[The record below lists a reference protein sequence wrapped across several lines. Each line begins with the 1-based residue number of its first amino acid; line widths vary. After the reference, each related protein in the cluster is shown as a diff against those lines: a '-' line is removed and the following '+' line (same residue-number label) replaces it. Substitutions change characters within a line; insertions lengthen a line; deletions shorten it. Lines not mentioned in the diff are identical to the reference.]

1 MLTPMKHLY
10 FRHLLL
16 AAIGLLVATFG
27 ATADAPQQELAAS
40 SAAPASGAAPANSA
54 APAASA
60 APIGGAAKAAAGAP
74 ATTTDAVPLPASA
87 ETLRA
92 VAVLAGVKVENV
104 QSTPIAGIFEV
115 LRGSDILYMTRDGQ
129 YAFTGDLYQVPS
141 RANLTEVH
149 RRDLRRKLIEAVPE
163 SRMVVFSPADPKY
176 TVTVFTDVDCGYC
189 RALHRQIAD
198 YNRLGVRVR
207 YVFFPR
213 TGPNTASWHKAEQVW
228 CSADRKAAL
237 TRAKLGETLEAPVC
251 SNTPVAQEYELGQAI
266 GLEGTPGIVA
276 ANGALVGGY
285 LPPDALVEQLKKLQ
299 P

>member
-1 MLTPMKHLY
+1 MLTAMRTPT
-10 FRHLLL
+10 FRQLLL
-16 AAIGLLVATFG
+16 ASVGLLAATLAAAG
-27 ATADAPQQELAAS
+27 DAPQQDPAAAS
-40 SAAPASGAAPANSA
+40 SG
-54 APAASA
+54 PAASA
-60 APIGGAAKAAAGAP
+60 APASSVSPPASAA
-74 ATTTDAVPLPASA
+74 AVPLPASA

-92 VAVLAGVKVENV
+92 VAALAGVKTENV

-163 SRMVVFSPADPKY
+163 SRMVVFSPPDPKY

-237 TRAKLGETLEAPVC
+237 TRAKQGETLEAPVC

>member
-1 MLTPMKHLY
+1 MLSAMKHLG
-10 FRHLLL
+10 FRHAPL
-16 AAIGLLVATFG
+16 AVIGLLVTALGAATN
-27 ATADAPQQELAAS
+27 APQQDALAGV
-40 SAAPASGAAPANSA
+40 SAATATPSDPVVTPVPAS
-54 APAASA
+54 
-60 APIGGAAKAAAGAP
+60 
-74 ATTTDAVPLPASA
+74 T
-87 ETLRA
+87 ETLHA
-92 VAVLAGVKVENV
+92 VAALAGVKPENV
-104 QSTPIAGIFEV
+104 QPTPIAGIFEV

-149 RRDLRRKLIEAVPE
+149 RRDLRRKLIEAIPE

-237 TRAKLGETLEAPVC
+237 TRAKLGEALEAPVC

>member
-1 MLTPMKHLY
+1 MKHLG
-10 FRHLLL
+10 FQCAAL
-16 AAIGLLVATFG
+16 ASASLMAGGLWAATSAPPQG
-27 ATADAPQQELAAS
+27 SSAPVSAPTAPAAPVSTAADAPDAGAVS
-40 SAAPASGAAPANSA
+40 AHVAAPQPLSAP
-54 APAASA
+54 P
-60 APIGGAAKAAAGAP
+60 
-74 ATTTDAVPLPASA
+74 

-92 VAVLAGVKVENV
+92 VAVLAGVKPENV
-104 QSTPIAGIFEV
+104 QTTPVAGIFEV

-129 YAFTGDLYQVPS
+129 YAFTGDLYQVPT

-163 SRMVVFSPADPKY
+163 SRMVVFSPAQPKY

-207 YVFFPR
+207 YVFYPR
-213 TGPNTASWHKAEQVW
+213 TGPDTESWHKAEQVW

-237 TRAKLGETLEAPVC
+237 TRAKLGEPLDAPVC
-251 SNTPVAQEYELGQAI
+251 ANTPVAQEYELGKAI

-276 ANGALVGGY
+276 ANGAMVGGY
-285 LPPDALVEQLKKLQ
+285 LSPDALVEQLKQLK

>member
-1 MLTPMKHLY
+1 MLSAMKHLG
-10 FRHLLL
+10 FRHAPL
-16 AAIGLLVATFG
+16 AAIGLLVTALGAATN
-27 ATADAPQQELAAS
+27 APQQDALAGV
-40 SAAPASGAAPANSA
+40 SAATATPSDPVVTPVPAS
-54 APAASA
+54 
-60 APIGGAAKAAAGAP
+60 
-74 ATTTDAVPLPASA
+74 T
-87 ETLRA
+87 ETLHA
-92 VAVLAGVKVENV
+92 VAALAGVKPENV
-104 QSTPIAGIFEV
+104 QPTPIAGIFEV

-149 RRDLRRKLIEAVPE
+149 RRDLRRKLIEAIPE

-237 TRAKLGETLEAPVC
+237 TRAKLGEALEAPVC

>member
-1 MLTPMKHLY
+1 MLASLGLVTVA
-10 FRHLLL
+10 L
-16 AAIGLLVATFG
+16 AVEAN
-27 ATADAPQQELAAS
+27 APQQESAAS
-40 SAAPASGAAPANSA
+40 TGAAPASAAPASAAPASA
-54 APAASA
+54 APAAAAATAPA
-60 APIGGAAKAAAGAP
+60 APEAAAAGAP
-74 ATTTDAVPLPASA
+74 SAAAANHTAPVIPASP

-92 VAVLAGVKVENV
+92 VAALAGVKTENV
-104 QSTPIAGIFEV
+104 QPTPVSGIFEIV
-115 LRGSDILYMTRDGQ
+115 RGSDILYMTRDGQ
-129 YAFTGDLYQVPS
+129 FAFTGDLYQVPS

-149 RRDLRRKLIEAVPE
+149 RREMRRKLIDAVPE
-163 SRMVVFSPADPKY
+163 SRMVVFSPPDPKY
-176 TVTVFTDVDCGYC
+176 TVTVFTDVDCSYC

-237 TRAKLGETLEAPVC
+237 TQAKLGETLAAPVC
-251 SNTPVAQEYELGQAI
+251 SNTPVEQEYELGRAI

-285 LPPDALVEQLKKLQ
+285 LPPDALVEQLKKQQQQ

>member
-1 MLTPMKHLY
+1 MLTAMRTST
-10 FRHLLL
+10 FRRLLL
-16 AAIGLLVATFG
+16 ASVGLLAATLAAAG
-27 ATADAPQQELAAS
+27 DAPQQDPAAAS
-40 SAAPASGAAPANSA
+40 SG
-54 APAASA
+54 PAASA
-60 APIGGAAKAAAGAP
+60 APASSVSPPASAA
-74 ATTTDAVPLPASA
+74 AVPLPASA

-92 VAVLAGVKVENV
+92 VAALAGVKTENV

-149 RRDLRRKLIEAVPE
+149 RRDLRRKLIDAVPE
-163 SRMVVFSPADPKY
+163 SRMVVFSPPDPKY

-237 TRAKLGETLEAPVC
+237 TRAKQGETLETPVC